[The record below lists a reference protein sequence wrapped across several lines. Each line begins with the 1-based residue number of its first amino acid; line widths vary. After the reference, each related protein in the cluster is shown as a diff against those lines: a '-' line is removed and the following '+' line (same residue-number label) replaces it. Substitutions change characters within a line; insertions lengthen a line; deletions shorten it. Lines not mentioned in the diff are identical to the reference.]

1 MASVYSS
8 FVEFGKI
15 HKYGKNEDEGKG
27 FLYNR
32 YFLKGVSVAPGQ
44 FLGGER
50 SLLRVELDEFSVK
63 PDEPNPSS
71 HVSSHYKEIHHPDI
85 LTKIFTKFIS
95 KIQYFLLNFT
105 KYLRLV
111 N

>member
-1 MASVYSS
+1 MRM
-8 FVEFGKI
+8 
-15 HKYGKNEDEGKG
+15 KG
-27 FLYNR
+27 RVFYDNR
-32 YFLKGVSVAPGQ
+32 YFLKGVSLAPGQ